1 MSSLQNSNFKPLIHI
16 YSVRRRKRNTK
27 KYGVL
32 SDEHL
37 QLTNAD
43 EDEEDELF
51 DQSRRRLITGWVS
64 WSVSDINWFVTH
76 CWQDLT
82 MLNMT
87 AF

>member
-1 MSSLQNSNFKPLIHI
+1 MLLVHTCLTSTVAYSKMTTDRVLHLGYKTPLLNLYLIHI

-51 DQSRRRLITGWVS
+51 DQSRRRLITG
-64 WSVSDINWFVTH
+64 
-76 CWQDLT
+76 
-82 MLNMT
+82 
-87 AF
+87 